1 MLPTPSPYHAAQYT
15 DINIKMQGWAAPVEC
30 KWVQVLNWDTASEA
44 ALWSLIHFFHEGN
57 HFIVVLYSHTSH
69 FINSN
74 IYRYH
79 SNHQFTCYYR
89 TVQQWI
95 SKPASL
101 NACTKRARPLPLWIK
116 KKHCTESEATCLMYI
131 VGSLVMCLLLLIDWL
146 IDCIV
151 VLRPTRHKIDH
162 FGDIPEDKLLAW
174 HGKTS
179 PNTTKAHIHQSNEVY
194 TTK

>member
-1 MLPTPSPYHAAQYT
+1 MMLPTPSPYHAAQYT

-101 NACTKRARPLPLWIK
+101 NACTKRTGPLAAADK
-116 KKHCTESEATCLMYI
+116 KETLHRKWSNMLNVYGGI
-131 VGSLVMCLLLLIDWL
+131 VSHVSVIADWL
-146 IDCIV
+146 TAW
-151 VLRPTRHKIDH
+151 LRCGFTPHSTQYRSFRRH
-162 FGDIPEDKLLAW
+162 
-174 HGKTS
+174 S
-179 PNTTKAHIHQSNEVY
+179 PRQALGLVR
-194 TTK
+194 